1 MTESKVEHFN
11 TQPLLIEIEN
21 VIKSG
26 LNSILTDF
34 LYRYN
39 LLEKTHNKIMNL
51 PSVRSELNK
60 PINSDSDTE
69 SGSGSP
75 KIEENITS
83 DVKGIVQGLVREKMC
98 DVETKLNALEKKY
111 DAVLPILDKIL
122 NKLQLLNDDVK
133 VLKQSSSENKV
144 GGQTSSPVIKAS
156 IVSACE
162 NENIQFDIKENE
174 RVINENEKADTQ
186 VASLPVASLPVA
198 SLEEEEE
205 EAEEESV
212 ASLEEEESVA
222 SLPVA
227 SLEEVET
234 EASDEEE
241 EDSEA
246 SDEEEEEDSDARVEE
261 DEDPVAT
268 VEEEEEEEV
277 TEIEIDD
284 VTYFTND
291 DENGFIYEATE
302 DEEVG
307 DKVGY
312 FKDGEPFFYAD
323 EK

>member
-1 MTESKVEHFN
+1 MSEAKVEHFN

-21 VIKSG
+21 VVKSG

-34 LYRYN
+34 LCRYD
-39 LLEKTHNKIMNL
+39 LLEKTHSKIMNL

-83 DVKGIVQGLVREKMC
+83 DVKGMVQGLVREKMC

-198 SLEEEEE
+198 GLPVASLPVAGLEEAEEEEEE
-205 EAEEESV
+205 EADEEESV
-212 ASLEEEESVA
+212 ASLEES
-222 SLPVA
+222 VA
-227 SLEEVET
+227 SLEEESVET
-234 EASDEEE
+234 ETEEKSVASLE
-241 EDSEA
+241 
-246 SDEEEEEDSDARVEE
+246 
-261 DEDPVAT
+261 
-268 VEEEEEEEV
+268 EEEEEEEV
-277 TEIEIDD
+277 EEIEIDD